1 MKFLAGLIF
10 GKPINKAH
18 QKYSLGTKKVFQL
31 ALFAI
36 FSFAQ
41 SDDKCDDKYEF
52 KSQQKWIQIPAE
64 KIKLISQV
72 NVIICISSQL
82 AKI

>member
-52 KSQQKWIQIPAE
+52 KSQQK
-64 KIKLISQV
+64 
-72 NVIICISSQL
+72 
-82 AKI
+82 